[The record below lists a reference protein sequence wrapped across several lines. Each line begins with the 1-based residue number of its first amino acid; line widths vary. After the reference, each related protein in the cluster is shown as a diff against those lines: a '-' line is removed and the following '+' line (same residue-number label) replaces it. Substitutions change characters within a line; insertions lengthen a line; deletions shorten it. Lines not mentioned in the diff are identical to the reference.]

1 MLGIKSRSSHRQ
13 DMCYINESYLQ
24 PQICSFFGIVSANKE
39 KEIEL
44 TEREGTDYGRSPQVS
59 RKLHPFPLQE

>member
-1 MLGIKSRSSHRQ
+1 
-13 DMCYINESYLQ
+13 MCYIYESYLQ